1 VVQLHRDIHRIH
13 DAGAEMIVIGNG
25 APHFIAGFR
34 EITKYDGPLYTDPS
48 LAVFQAAEL
57 KRGVGTVFNIGAGI
71 ATLKAFGR
79 GGKQGLTQGDNWQ
92 QGGVLVIGT
101 DATIKWHH
109 ASDRPGDNAKI
120 EPILA
125 ALR

>member
-1 VVQLHRDIHRIH
+1 
-13 DAGAEMIVIGNG
+13 MIVIGNG

-57 KRGVGTVFNIGAGI
+57 KRGVGTVLNIGAGI

-79 GGKQGLTQGDNWQ
+79 GGKQGATQGDNWQ
-92 QGGVLVIGT
+92 QGGVLVIAT
-101 DATIKWHH
+101 DGTIKWHH
-109 ASDRPGDNAKI
+109 ASERPGDNATI

-125 ALR
+125 SLRAA